1 MGSDGHRASL
11 LRGGLKGGLV
21 VFDHL
26 VSHAFF
32 YDLSFESC
40 EARAQSSRLD

>member
-1 MGSDGHRASL
+1 MSQVCGGRVGSEGHRASL
-11 LRGGLKGGLV
+11 LRGALKGGLV

-32 YDLSFESC
+32 DHES
-40 EARAQSSRLD
+40 S